1 MGKIGGKL
9 RRWPPCRPET
19 RDRIFKWIVHNQ
31 IVHNHIVG
39 YGGSMTT
46 PEDARKTGSDA
57 LRLNRQVCFAM
68 YSASRAATAVYRPM
82 LEELGLTYPQYLA
95 MLVLWEAEPRSVR
108 DLGEELGLDSGTLS
122 PLLKRLE
129 VLGLVERRR
138 SVEDERRV
146 EIFLTD
152 AGAAL
157 SAKASGIPQRLADAA
172 GLTAAELDQLRETL
186 GRLSEALHAA
196 R

>member
-1 MGKIGGKL
+1 
-9 RRWPPCRPET
+9 
-19 RDRIFKWIVHNQ
+19 
-31 IVHNHIVG
+31 
-39 YGGSMTT
+39 MTT
-46 PEDARKTGSDA
+46 PEGSRAVGSEA

-68 YSASRAATAVYRPM
+68 YSASRAATAAYRPM

-108 DLGEELGLDSGTLS
+108 ELGEELGLDSGTLS

-129 VLGLVERRR
+129 ALGLVERRR
-138 SVEDERRV
+138 SAEDERRV
-146 EIFLTD
+146 EVFLTD

-157 SAKASGIPQRLADAA
+157 SAKASSIPQRLADAA

-186 GRLSEALHAA
+186 GRLTSALHAS